1 MRNNN
6 KIGIVS
12 IAEIQGL
19 DFIIPDYQRG
29 YRWEEL
35 QVVELLKDLSNFIE
49 NSRTG
54 FYCLQPLV
62 VKRSIVDCKA
72 FYEQMR
78 GKLDNMQGEPD
89 PIGSLVED
97 LQHLTTWEVIDG
109 QQRLTTLY
117 IIMMVLKHDPAY
129 RISYQTRPE
138 SKEFLENIMNKT
150 QEDGD
155 ENIDFQH
162 MILARNVAQEWL
174 KDKSDEEK
182 ALLYDTILE
191 RVKFIWYESVGEN
204 PIDVF
209 TRLNIGKIS
218 LTNAE
223 LIKAALLNRS
233 NYAGS
238 HSDFIHTKQ
247 IQIASQW
254 DDIEYALQDDE
265 LWLFLNDKNYRER
278 TRIDFLFKILF
289 ENDCF
294 GIKGQLAPEDY
305 YRQIGHDRYSVY
317 RYFAKQIEMKDSHMS
332 DAEHLETIWTK
343 VTSLFDT
350 IKEWFEDSLLYH
362 YIGFCIW
369 AIEDSKHNAE
379 QRRKQIN
386 DWYNQWMECG
396 VDKEEF
402 LTSIKNYIRDKIIDC
417 ERDNLNK
424 LHFEDIY
431 QKSRIRK
438 ILLLHNV
445 QTIIT
450 QQEVQTD
457 KYKLASFHK
466 FPFHLFKKETWNV
479 EHIDSA
485 TTNEL
490 KQTRDQKPWLRAA
503 LASGKLDYDEK
514 IKKYLDKKCTD
525 IPDFQEI
532 YDKVMSQFPSDD
544 LLCETVQID
553 DIVDNERM
561 HIWNL
566 ALLDESTNKS
576 YRNSIFCVKRSFVI
590 NKEQGKHCHISDE
603 GKVVIDG
610 KAIAFVPICTKQ
622 AFLKYYT
629 EDANALLAWSRT
641 DSEKYLEDIKQKLE
655 NFLK

>member
-1 MRNNN
+1 M
-6 KIGIVS
+6 
-12 IAEIQGL
+12 
-19 DFIIPDYQRG
+19 
-29 YRWEEL
+29 
-35 QVVELLKDLSNFIE
+35 
-49 NSRTG
+49 
-54 FYCLQPLV
+54 
-62 VKRSIVDCKA
+62 
-72 FYEQMR
+72 
-78 GKLDNMQGEPD
+78 
-89 PIGSLVED
+89 
-97 LQHLTTWEVIDG
+97 
-109 QQRLTTLY
+109 
-117 IIMMVLKHDPAY
+117 
-129 RISYQTRPE
+129 
-138 SKEFLENIMNKT
+138 
-150 QEDGD
+150 
-155 ENIDFQH
+155 
-162 MILARNVAQEWL
+162 
-174 KDKSDEEK
+174 
-182 ALLYDTILE
+182 
-191 RVKFIWYESVGEN
+191 
-204 PIDVF
+204 
-209 TRLNIGKIS
+209 
-218 LTNAE
+218 
-223 LIKAALLNRS
+223 
-233 NYAGS
+233 
-238 HSDFIHTKQ
+238 
-247 IQIASQW
+247 
-254 DDIEYALQDDE
+254 
-265 LWLFLNDKNYRER
+265 
-278 TRIDFLFKILF
+278 
-289 ENDCF
+289 
-294 GIKGQLAPEDY
+294 
-305 YRQIGHDRYSVY
+305 
-317 RYFAKQIEMKDSHMS
+317 
-332 DAEHLETIWTK
+332 
-343 VTSLFDT
+343 
-350 IKEWFEDSLLYH
+350 
-362 YIGFCIW
+362 
-369 AIEDSKHNAE
+369 
-379 QRRKQIN
+379 
-386 DWYNQWMECG
+386 
-396 VDKEEF
+396 
-402 LTSIKNYIRDKIIDC
+402 
-417 ERDNLNK
+417 
-424 LHFEDIY
+424 
-431 QKSRIRK
+431 
-438 ILLLHNV
+438 LHNV

-641 DSEKYLEDIKQKLE
+641 DSKKYLEDIKQKLE